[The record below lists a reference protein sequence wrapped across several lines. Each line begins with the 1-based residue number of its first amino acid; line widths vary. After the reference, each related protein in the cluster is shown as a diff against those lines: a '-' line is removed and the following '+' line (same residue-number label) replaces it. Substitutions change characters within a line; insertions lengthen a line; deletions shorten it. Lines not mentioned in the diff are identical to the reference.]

1 MAPIL
6 GIYASQMSGHLI
18 PPLSFY
24 SIATATGT
32 GSSGTIT
39 FSSIAGTYSAL
50 QIRVNM
56 VASATAALYLT
67 FNGDTASNYSMHGLF
82 GTGSAAVVNGSSS
95 TSGIETLGQYTGT
108 ITTYPNVA
116 IMDILDY
123 ASTTKNKTVR
133 CFQGFDK
140 NAAGGEVGLTSGLW
154 RSTSAVTSLSL
165 TLTGGN
171 FTTSTTIALYGVK

>member
-1 MAPIL
+1 MTGIL
-6 GIYASQMSGHLI
+6 GGLIGSMQSIVLAS
-18 PPLSFY
+18 SFE

-39 FSSIAGTYSAL
+39 FSSIPSTFTHL

-56 VASATAALYLT
+56 VASASAALQLT
-67 FNGDTASNYSMHGLF
+67 FNGDTASNYSMHGVF
-82 GTGSAAVVNGSSS
+82 GTGSAAAASGSVS
-95 TSGIETLGQYTGT
+95 TSNIQTLGQYTGT

-133 CFQGFDK
+133 CLQGFDK
-140 NAAGGEVGLTSGLW
+140 NAAGGEIGLTSGLW
-154 RSTSAVTSLSL
+154 RSTSAITSLSL
-165 TLTGGN
+165 ILSTGN